1 LGYLSGVG
9 SSIQTQL
16 NNKQA
21 TITSGITTGLT
32 TNYSTNKV
40 VITDG
45 SGKLGTHTCVSGQ
58 LAYLQNVTS
67 DIQTQ
72 TNKCNFAI
80 PYYAGY
86 IGSTGTVMR
95 NNGYYT
101 FTITKTN
108 AGEYPITFG
117 TALSSNQYTVSLAV
131 RNTAPFW
138 ISYHNQ
144 TTTGFYY
151 SYVGRSSKFS
161 RYSILLYSNIKLSK
175 KYRFCLFVIIGLSS
189 VLSTTFT
196 ILS

>member
-1 LGYLSGVG
+1 MGYLSGVG

-16 NNKQA
+16 NAKQA
-21 TITSGITTGLT
+21 TLTSGITNGLT
-32 TNYSTNKV
+32 TNNSTNKV

-72 TNKCNFAI
+72 IDKCNFAI

-86 IGSTGTVMR
+86 IGSTGSVIR

-108 AGEYPITFG
+108 AGEYPITFV
-117 TALSSNQYTVSLAV
+117 TALSSNEYTVSLAI
-131 RNTAPFW
+131 RNTVLLW
-138 ISYHNQ
+138 IAYNSQ
-144 TTTGFYY
+144 TTTGFTVNTWNT
-151 SYVGRSSKFS
+151 VGNLADTQFS
-161 RYSILLYSNIKLSK
+161 
-175 KYRFCLFVIIGLSS
+175 F
-189 VLSTTFT
+189 TT
-196 ILS
+196 ICD